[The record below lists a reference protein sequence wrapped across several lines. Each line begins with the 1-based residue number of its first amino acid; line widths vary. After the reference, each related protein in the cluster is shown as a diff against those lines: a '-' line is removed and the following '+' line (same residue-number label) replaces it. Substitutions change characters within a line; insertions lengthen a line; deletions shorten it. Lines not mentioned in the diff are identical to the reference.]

1 MKLAELQAEFQ
12 KGILAQPDKILA
24 SIRETPRLSRE
35 DRFAVYEDAYRL
47 RLGEVLGN
55 DYPILRKALGD
66 ETFGAIVGGYIDTVE
81 SHHPNVRW
89 YSRKLPDYMASHE
102 PWSSQRLFVDL
113 AFFERALEDAFD
125 AADADALALDAVM
138 QIALEDQPNMCFA
151 FQPSLKA
158 LSTVAGTIAA
168 YEAAAAEETIDISSD
183 GGQEV
188 VLIWRNQALDSV
200 YRILSE
206 DEALALDAAMT
217 GGSFADICGLLAV
230 KNDAEMVA
238 ATAGAFLGQWFVD
251 GLIVGVSLAGATS
264 DPRE

>member
-12 KGILAQPDKILA
+12 KGILGRPDKILD
-24 SIRETPRLSRE
+24 SVCETPRLSRV
-35 DRFAVYEDAYRL
+35 DRFAVYENAYRL

-66 ETFGAIVGGYIDTVE
+66 ETFGEIVGGYIDTVE

-89 YSRKLPDYMASHE
+89 YSRKLPDFMASHE
-102 PWSSQRLFVDL
+102 PWSAQRLFVDL

-125 AADADALALDAVM
+125 AADATALAIDAVM
-138 QIALEDQPNMCFA
+138 QIPAEDQPNMCFV
-151 FQPSLKA
+151 FQPSLKV
-158 LSTVAGTIAA
+158 LSTAAGTIAA
-168 YEAAAAEETIDISSD
+168 YEAAAAEGDIDIASES
-183 GGQEV
+183 GQEA
-188 VLIWRNQALDSV
+188 VLVWRNQQLDSV
-200 YRILSE
+200 YRILGE

-230 KNDAEMVA
+230 KNDVETVA

-251 GLIVGVSLAGATS
+251 GLIVGVSLSGEMPDHA
-264 DPRE
+264 